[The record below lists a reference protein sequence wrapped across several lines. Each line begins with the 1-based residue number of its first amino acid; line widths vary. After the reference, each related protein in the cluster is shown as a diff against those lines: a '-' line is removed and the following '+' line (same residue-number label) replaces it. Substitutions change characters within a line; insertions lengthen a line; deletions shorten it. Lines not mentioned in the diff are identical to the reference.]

1 MNRQEPFSVG
11 SRLRELRQERGL
23 SLRDV
28 AKVASVSASLL
39 SQIESG
45 KVNPSV
51 ASLLKIAAA
60 LQLPINVFFSQDEV
74 TDVEPHVQ
82 PAILTEPRHA
92 GRRRTS
98 SPPSAPVDPIV
109 RQNIRQV
116 INLNGGM
123 RWERLTRTAEPDIEF
138 VEIIFEAG
146 ASSGTRMLFH
156 PGREFGYVLEG
167 EAQLDLGFEQYLLRV
182 GDSVAFDAT
191 LPHRLTNVGQ
201 APMRILWVRFNTQPE

>member
-60 LQLPINVFFSQDEV
+60 LQLPINVFFSQGEV
-74 TDVEPHVQ
+74 TNVEP
-82 PAILTEPRHA
+82 AALAEPRRA
-92 GRRRTS
+92 GRRKAPA
-98 SPPSAPVDPIV
+98 PPSAPVDPIV
-109 RQNIRQV
+109 RQDIRQV
-116 INLNGGM
+116 IDLTGSV
-123 RWERLTRTAEPDIEF
+123 RWERLTRAAEPGVEF
-138 VEIIFEAG
+138 VEMIFEIG
-146 ASSGTRMLFH
+146 ASSGTTMLFH

-167 EAQLDLGFEQYLLRV
+167 EAQLDLGFEQYLLRA

-191 LPHRLTNVGQ
+191 FPHRLTNIGQ
-201 APMRILWVRFNTQPE
+201 TPMRILWVRFNMQP